1 MKHFEVHFEDA
12 SEIENYDPPF
22 RGDGLRY
29 EISEFVRKINGIGR
43 DGYKLTRDES
53 ITMSEITEKY
63 MEYKALHT
71 S

>member
-1 MKHFEVHFEDA
+1 MWDELPD
-12 SEIENYDPPF
+12 IENYDPTF

-63 MEYKALHT
+63 MEYKALQT
-71 S
+71 F